1 MNEVII
7 EFVQQYVEQN
17 QSSPPQDKWGCS
29 VTKIPESYSTT
40 KSDYFSSLE
49 SIRLQFTQQQVNTT
63 AIAQVTTSVSQLTL
77 KVEQLTKDVSTLT
90 KIVMLFIQNAETY
103 REVFQVKSRRVW
115 AYLLQQQ
122 LNGRD
127 KK

>member
-1 MNEVII
+1 M
-7 EFVQQYVEQN
+7 
-17 QSSPPQDKWGCS
+17 
-29 VTKIPESYSTT
+29 TKITESYSTT

-63 AIAQVTTSVSQLTL
+63 AIAQATTSVSQLTL
-77 KVEQLTKDVSTLT
+77 KVEQLTKNVSSLT
-90 KIVMLFIQNAETY
+90 KIVTLFIQNAETY
-103 REVFQVKSRRVW
+103 RKVFQVKSRRVW

-127 KK
+127 EK